1 MSLTDSSVKNS
12 KPQERPYKL
21 ADGQGLHLLVNPNGS
36 RLWRLKY
43 RVGGK
48 EKLLSIGRYPEVS
61 IKMAR
66 EARDDARGLL
76 AAGVDPSQAKQ
87 QAKRA
92 AVEAIRDTF
101 ALVADEYVAKLKRE
115 SRAPT
120 TLGKVEWLLGL
131 AKDAIG
137 ERPIREI
144 TAAEV
149 LTVLR
154 KAEARGVHET
164 ANRLRSTIGAVF
176 RYAIAS
182 ARAENDPTGALKGA
196 LTRPVVTAR
205 PAITDRKA
213 LGGLLRAVDGFDGQP
228 TTREALKLLAILA
241 PRPGELRLAR
251 WNEFDLAAAVWT
263 IPAERTKMRRE
274 HRAPLPR
281 QAVDILRRLHSL
293 TGGGALVFPSVR
305 SIARPISE
313 NTLNAALRRMDYS
326 SDEVTSHGFR
336 ATFST
341 FANESGKWNADAIER
356 ALAHVENDGV
366 RRAYHRAEYWD
377 ERVAM
382 AQWWAD
388 LLDELRRSEAR
399 E

>member
-1 MSLTDSSVKNS
+1 
-12 KPQERPYKL
+12 
-21 ADGQGLHLLVNPNGS
+21 
-36 RLWRLKY
+36 
-43 RVGGK
+43 
-48 EKLLSIGRYPEVS
+48 
-61 IKMAR
+61 
-66 EARDDARGLL
+66 
-76 AAGVDPSQAKQ
+76 
-87 QAKRA
+87 
-92 AVEAIRDTF
+92 
-101 ALVADEYVAKLKRE
+101 
-115 SRAPT
+115 
-120 TLGKVEWLLGL
+120 
-131 AKDAIG
+131 
-137 ERPIREI
+137 
-144 TAAEV
+144 
-149 LTVLR
+149 
-154 KAEARGVHET
+154 
-164 ANRLRSTIGAVF
+164 VF

-251 WNEFDLAAAVWT
+251 WTEFDLEAAVWT

-293 TGGGALVFPSVR
+293 TGGGELVFPSVR
-305 SIARPISE
+305 SNARPISE
-313 NTLNAALRRMDYS
+313 NTLNAALRRMGYA

-341 FANESGKWNADAIER
+341 IANESRKWNADAIER
-356 ALAHVENDGV
+356 VLAHVENDGV

-377 ERVAM
+377 VLAGSEILAATQPSARPRDTRIREELARDRALDAGHSIAPARRPRQRDRESHSMLDIFLSSKHQEPLPPFVCGENSVRRVGRCAT
-382 AQWWAD
+382 AD
-388 LLDELRRSEAR
+388 GQSR
-399 E
+399 